1 MKKLMTK
8 RRKLAVAVALFSGGL
23 IYYSPSYAALLDIA
37 KLPLFVGSVGVPPN
51 VFVTL
56 DDSGSM
62 DWEFTTVKHWQA
74 NFYDFDI
81 GNASTTPTDSFAGSE
96 KRWTGLGANAGDTAY
111 GGATNSV
118 RFSYYY
124 GNSDNMYGGSEPS
137 GTNTGC
143 ESGDGNGR
151 TIYKCNPNFTLF
163 RPKHTN
169 VLWDWRIFS
178 SDFNV
183 LYYNPNSTYE
193 PWEAGL
199 TNNANYTNAC
209 SNPVSGNTTCINP
222 RDLSA
227 TDFLYVV
234 WNDDKGFNT
243 DNTVPNRGS
252 NIDMTNTSNGY
263 IDLWDGY
270 TLYTV
275 KAGATNQIDIQTFET
290 TFCANTTA
298 TTTPPRTNDARCY
311 DGTTYR
317 SGRLLVN
324 QVGTTTSLTGSGV
337 QAALGGRTIAEVK
350 QNIANWYQY
359 SRRRSFVAKGAL
371 GKVITTF
378 PNFRYGI
385 SVLNQWSGA
394 WPDRLFYQ
402 MPTAAQPPYDTH
414 NTDLLRK
421 LYGFRWTS
429 SGTPLQAALDR
440 AGKYFQNTL
449 SGKPTPI
456 LPAESGG
463 QCQQNFSLLTTDGF
477 WNGTIPSD
485 LGDEDGDGR
494 SGTVADVAYKYY
506 RNDLSSL
513 DNKVL
518 KTKQDLFDTKY
529 MWQHMVTFTIG
540 FGVDGLLKYPPNNGS
555 GWPDEVLP
563 IDENLLKYGDPP
575 NNTEK
580 NTNWGDPTVSGTTP
594 AKIDDMW
601 HAAYNGRGDFISA
614 RSPDELVEGLRQALS
629 SIQAR
634 VGSAAALS
642 LNPGFIT
649 NTTNTRAY
657 LARFNSGDW
666 TGQLLGITMNGDGTF
681 NLTTPLWNTGD
692 PASAFASMSPTTRK
706 IFTRKPDGT
715 GIEFK
720 WDQLDATQQAMLNK
734 NPTTNA
740 ADTKGPQRLE
750 FLRGKG
756 VAAGDAVWLKTNAF
770 RERASML
777 GAIVHSD
784 PFFVDGSDD
793 GTASV
798 VYIGAN
804 DGMLHAIDAATGA
817 ELFAYIP
824 TAVFKRLNAIPDR
837 NFSYQP
843 TVDGSAVVR
852 KIGNKK
858 ILVGTLRGGGQ
869 SIFAL
874 DVTNP
879 GSFSANDILWEYSDN
894 DLGYTF
900 SKPTIAQMG
909 NGQWAVFIGNG
920 YNNTEDDDLAVA
932 GAQGASA
939 TGNAALYILPLK
951 ADLKLDTVIKLD
963 TGKGLA
969 TSTDSKPNGLATP
982 AVIFNPVEPK
992 TVLAVYAGD
1001 LQGNLWKFDLSGSA
1015 SAIAY
1020 NSSNCAAANNCK
1032 PLFNAKNAD
1041 NVVQAITVRPE
1052 VDVHPYRGYLVYF
1065 GTGKYFEATD
1075 NSNLNQPTQS
1085 LYAVWDRAWGEVSG
1099 DPSLSVAGS
1108 LLPQT
1113 RAHLLQ
1119 QTIIAKVPFPA
1130 PDNHLFS
1137 YVTSAEQIN
1146 WHPEMTSNPSGTP
1159 PATHLGWYLDLKFG
1173 NDNLGEKQVTS
1184 GRLLDKK
1191 IVFNSTIPSSSLCD
1205 AGGSSNQFILDA
1217 VGGSRFSASAFR
1229 HRPLVSI
1236 TVDGQTISVPVSSIP
1251 SLDILSEPIPLVN
1264 LETEG
1269 TFLTQMGSS
1278 GNPSSTEL
1286 DPALQVVGRQ
1296 SWRQLSQ

>member
-1 MKKLMTK
+1 MKTLMTK

-37 KLPLFVGSVGVPPN
+37 KIPLFVGSVGVPPN

-74 NFYDFDI
+74 NFYDYDI
-81 GNASTTPTDSFAGSE
+81 GVSSSTPTDNFAASE
-96 KRWTGLGANAGDTAY
+96 KRWNGLGADPADTGY
-111 GGATNSV
+111 GAVSTSI

-124 GNSDNMYGGSEPS
+124 DNPDNKYSA
-137 GTNTGC
+137 GC

-151 TIYKCNPNFTLF
+151 AIYACNPNFTLF

-178 SDFNV
+178 SDLNV
-183 LYYNPNSTYE
+183 LYYNPKSTYK
-193 PWEAGL
+193 PWEVGL
-199 TNNANYTNAC
+199 TSDASYTNAC
-209 SNPVSGNTTCINP
+209 SNPVTGTTLCINP

-227 TDFLYVV
+227 TDFRYAV
-234 WNDDKGFNT
+234 WTDDKGFDAT
-243 DNTVPNRGS
+243 NTVPNRGT
-252 NIDMTNTSNGY
+252 NIDITNTPNSY
-263 IDLWDGY
+263 VDLWDSY

-275 KAGATNQIDIQTFET
+275 KAGAGNQIDVQTFQT
-290 TFCANTTA
+290 TFCANTTE
-298 TTTPPRTNDARCY
+298 TTTPPRTNDPRCY
-311 DGTTYR
+311 EGTSYKP
-317 SGRLLVN
+317 GRLLVN
-324 QVGTTTSLTGSGV
+324 QVGPTVSLTGSGA
-337 QAALGGRTIAEVK
+337 QTALDGRTIAEVK

-385 SVLNQWSGA
+385 SVLNQWSGT
-394 WPDRLFYQ
+394 WPDKLFVQ
-402 MPTAAQPPYDTH
+402 MPTTSQPPYDTH

-421 LYGFRWTS
+421 LYGFKWTS

-449 SGKPTPI
+449 GGGKSTPI
-456 LPAESGG
+456 LPAASGG
-463 QCQQNFSLLTTDGF
+463 ECQQNFSLLTTDGF

-518 KTKQDLFDTKY
+518 KTKQDLLDSGFKF

-540 FGVDGLLKYPPNNGS
+540 FGVDGLLKYPTDS
-555 GWPDEVLP
+555 GWPDEVSPL
-563 IDENLLKYGDPP
+563 DEKLLKYGDPP

-580 NTNWGDPTVSGTTP
+580 NVNWGDPTVNGTTP

-666 TGQLLGITMNGDGTF
+666 SGQLLAITINGDGTF
-681 NLTTPLWNTGD
+681 NLATPLWDTGQ
-692 PASAFASMSPTTRK
+692 PASTFASTSPASRK
-706 IFTRKPDGT
+706 IFTRKLDGT

-720 WDQLDATQQAMLNK
+720 WDQLDTAQQAMLNK

-740 ADTKGPQRLE
+740 VDSKGEQRVDY
-750 FLRGKG
+750 LRGKG
-756 VAAGDAVWLKTNAF
+756 VAAADAAWLKTNAF

-784 PFFVDGSDD
+784 PFFVDGSDN
-793 GTASV
+793 GAASV

-804 DGMLHAIDAATGA
+804 DGMLHAFDASNGA

-843 TVDGSAVVR
+843 TVDGSAVVK

-858 ILVGTLRGGGQ
+858 ILIGTLRGGGQ

-909 NGQWAVFIGNG
+909 NNQWAVFIGNG

-932 GAQGASA
+932 GAQGAST

-951 ADLKLDTVIKLD
+951 ADLKLDTVIKLN

-969 TSTDSKPNGLATP
+969 TSADSKPNGLATP

-992 TVLAVYAGD
+992 TVLAIYAGD
-1001 LQGNLWKFDLSGSA
+1001 LQGNLWKFDLSGNTP
-1015 SAIAY
+1015 AIAY
-1020 NSSNCAAANNCK
+1020 SDNNCAAANTCK
-1032 PLFNAKNAD
+1032 PLFNAKNAA
-1041 NVVQAITVRPE
+1041 NQVQPITVRPE

-1065 GTGKYFEATD
+1065 GTGKYFESTD
-1075 NSNLNQPTQS
+1075 NSNASQPTQS

-1099 DPSLSVAGS
+1099 DPSQSVAGS

-1119 QTIIAKVPFPA
+1119 QSIIAKVPLPA
-1130 PDNHLFS
+1130 PFENLFS

-1146 WHPEMTSNPSGTP
+1146 WHQELTSNPSGTP
-1159 PATHLGWYLDLKFG
+1159 PTTHVGWYLDLTYG
-1173 NDNLGEKQVTS
+1173 GSNLGEKQVTS
-1184 GRLLDKK
+1184 GRLRDKK
-1191 IVFNSTIPSSSLCD
+1191 IIFNSTIPSASLCD
-1205 AGGSSNQFILDA
+1205 AGGGSNQIILDA
-1217 VGGSRFSASAFR
+1217 VGGARLSASPFR
-1229 HRPLVSI
+1229 NRPLVSI
-1236 TVDGQTISVPVSSIP
+1236 TVNGQTISVPVSSIP
-1251 SLDILSEPIPLVN
+1251 SLDILSEPIPLQN
-1264 LETEG
+1264 LESQEDYITS
-1269 TFLTQMGSS
+1269 MGSS
-1278 GNPSSTEL
+1278 GNPSSTAL
-1286 DPALQVVGRQ
+1286 DPSLQVVGRQ